1 MIIRI
6 WNNDGDDYCDYEADT
21 IEEIRDMCK
30 DRINMSSWKNGY
42 SEIIEEKTQ

>member
-6 WNNDGDDYCDYEADT
+6 YNNDSSDYVDYEADT

-30 DRINMSSWKNGY
+30 DRINMQSWCNCH
-42 SEIIEEKTQ
+42 SEIIRECAK

>member
-6 WNNDGDDYCDYEADT
+6 YNNDSTDYVDYEADT

-30 DRINMSSWKNGY
+30 DRINMPTWCNGH
-42 SEIIEEKTQ
+42 SEIIEEK